1 MNNFFKYIV
10 LYIVRKCKYN
20 IMPIYKDKNGKYY
33 VSVFYKDARGINHRK
48 MKRGFTLQRD
58 AKEWERLFLASVK
71 KSVEMP
77 FDALCN
83 EFLEDRKRRI
93 RQSSYIALESNVRL
107 WIRDYFGKTPV
118 NKISADDVL
127 LWHDWLKESKS
138 RFDKPLSYDF
148 MHDCHKDL
156 STIFNYAVEKYG
168 LAVNPAAKAGQIESD
183 EVKEMHVWTLEEFN
197 AFIDTFEASD
207 PLRVLFVTLYYSGVR
222 IGEALALTIK
232 DVDIDKNVIFIN
244 KTLHYYDGQQ
254 VARKPK
260 TKSSVR
266 SIPIDSE
273 LAADLRGYI
282 NRLFE
287 PKKNDRLFYY
297 SPAYVGRVLKHH
309 AELAGVPVI
318 RVHDLRHSHASL
330 LINMGASPVAVAQR
344 LGHKSPKMTLD
355 VYSHLFASAQD
366 DLVRKIAETRSR
378 KS

>member
-1 MNNFFKYIV
+1 
-10 LYIVRKCKYN
+10 
-20 IMPIYKDKNGKYY
+20 
-33 VSVFYKDARGINHRK
+33 
-48 MKRGFTLQRD
+48 
-58 AKEWERLFLASVK
+58 
-71 KSVEMP
+71 
-77 FDALCN
+77 
-83 EFLEDRKRRI
+83 
-93 RQSSYIALESNVRL
+93 
-107 WIRDYFGKTPV
+107 
-118 NKISADDVL
+118 
-127 LWHDWLKESKS
+127 
-138 RFDKPLSYDF
+138 

-183 EVKEMHVWTLEEFN
+183 EVKEMHIWTPEEFN
-197 AFIDTFEASD
+197 AFIDTFEPSD
-207 PLRVLFVTLYYSGVR
+207 PLRILFFTLYYTGAR

-232 DVDIDKNVIFIN
+232 DVNLDKNVIFIN

-254 VARKPK
+254 VARAPK

-273 LAADLRGYI
+273 LAEDLRGYI
-282 NRLFE
+282 NRLYE

-318 RVHDLRHSHASL
+318 RTHDLRHSHASL

-344 LGHKSPKMTLD
+344 LGHASAKMTLD
-355 VYSHLFASAQD
+355 VYSHIFASVQD